1 MQITSHTF
9 KANTVKALADVELQ
23 RALGHV
29 EKGFIDKR
37 QTAVDALVAGLRGIE
52 GLDPARL
59 HPYAVE
65 TPVLTRLRAH
75 GLLHDGPR
83 LALTPRGFDVVDA
96 VTRSLADALVPVA
109 DRTSR

>member
-37 QTAVDALVAGLRGIE
+37 QTAVDALPE
-52 GLDPARL
+52 
-59 HPYAVE
+59 
-65 TPVLTRLRAH
+65 
-75 GLLHDGPR
+75 
-83 LALTPRGFDVVDA
+83 F
-96 VTRSLADALVPVA
+96 DALRDNAVA
-109 DRTSR
+109 IKNHTLKHLDL